1 MLGAMFMQIAIIV
14 SNEPVLVSIT
24 RSMEIV
30 MALCVDMIVPK
41 EPINYSDSSIWL
53 KITGSLL
60 VTMCVVGISLS
71 EKIQAKVETLCRREA
86 RDGYS
91 AVVSNDE
98 EQSLNS
104 NSSEGY
110 GSINDSNEAITAQS

>member
-1 MLGAMFMQIAIIV
+1 MQIAIMV

-30 MALCVDMIVPK
+30 MALCVDIIVPN
-41 EPINYSDSSIWL
+41 EPINYNDSSIWL

-60 VTMCVVGISLS
+60 VTLCVVGISLS
-71 EKIQAKVETLCRREA
+71 DKIQAKVETLCRREA

-91 AVVSNDE
+91 VVSNDE

-110 GSINDSNEAITAQS
+110 GSINDANEATTAQL